1 MQNSTHFILC
11 FYQTLKRYIL
21 LLLNS
26 SVSYNLSW
34 WTRYEWEC
42 PGYCQQLF
50 VPCVSLEHITH
61 LYPWE
66 VLLLKIVPG
75 LSRHIFFTESKF
87 NSNATCLRN
96 TRNYFI
102 NFICINHTIHFFM
115 RKTISFCTSS
125 LIIVSVSDIF
135 TLYLLLTSY
144 VPNSH
149 TSVPVVLPPLCYTML
164 LQPNKLVSSALSWL
178 VTLSIQKYFDEV
190 KAFPRGYL
198 LGIAL

>member
-102 NFICINHTIHFFM
+102 NFICINHNTFFHEE
-115 RKTISFCTSS
+115 KHQLLHLFFDNCFCQWYIYSLPAIDIICSKFSHICPSSPATTVLHHASSTQQTSQFS
-125 LIIVSVSDIF
+125 PF
-135 TLYLLLTSY
+135 LTRHL
-144 VPNSH
+144 N
-149 TSVPVVLPPLCYTML
+149 
-164 LQPNKLVSSALSWL
+164 
-178 VTLSIQKYFDEV
+178 IQKYFDEV